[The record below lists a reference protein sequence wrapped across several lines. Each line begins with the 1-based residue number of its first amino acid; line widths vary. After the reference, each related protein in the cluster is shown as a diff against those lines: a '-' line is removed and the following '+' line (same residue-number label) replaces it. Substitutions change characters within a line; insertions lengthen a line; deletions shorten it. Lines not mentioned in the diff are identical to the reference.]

1 MLGEGVVSAIFLAG
15 GTSRLLL
22 NNVEHEKQ
30 LFINSYK
37 FYKSFVSLLQL
48 CFFCEKN
55 WTLRQDTVKDTQSY
69 IITQHKSD
77 RQRRS
82 CTVKGDA
89 AGSQF
94 LRPQSL
100 LSFPSRASLNFPII
114 QETVLAFLKR
124 IFLPVGYPLSTTDSY
139 LQFSQNTFFQILFSQ
154 MSRIMATQAMLL
166 AVGVGTKQ
174 TMPLAAV
181 TAWVLKD
188 GIGHMVAIAFGTFIN
203 QRFDSDPKRFRF
215 QAATLG
221 KLADSVSILT
231 LHWPQYFLPL
241 SALGG
246 AFARLSANTGASCR
260 PKIYET
266 FTRSSNLGDIMRRG
280 PTFFSGGGIWD
291 DVVEIDWYWRHD
303 FIVDEMWEGIN
314 VLCDMKWYQYNQYTY
329 LWYCTVCKRRNMEYR
344 AVFEQTVWF
353 LACASYVQVH
363 DCANHCCPV
372 AGYCYGSCCWTLSWK
387 QPLWPHAGS
396 QALQW
401 AVSKQLIGWLCWT
414 SWLTCDDHLHSL
426 QCSIKVLQHFSIWS
440 DCVPWV
446 EKGGPFL
453 LLIFRE
459 EFRLVPSWGLLVIE
473 LHQSYVCPLCA
484 LAALSQL
491 RARVFEVINILKIP
505 YFFSKI
511 SLYLAISH
519 PSIQIESSGI
529 DSVLNWFFNQRWFR
543 SAISQQKADGWWL
556 AVYICDPI
564 KRMWPIQALGP
575 IPFSI
580 WMCRHLGV

>member
-1 MLGEGVVSAIFLAG
+1 M
-15 GTSRLLL
+15 
-22 NNVEHEKQ
+22 
-30 LFINSYK
+30 
-37 FYKSFVSLLQL
+37 LQL

-303 FIVDEMWEGIN
+303 FIVDEMWEGIT
-314 VLCDMKWYQYNQYTY
+314 VLCDMKWYEYTAY
-329 LWYCTVCKRRNMEYR
+329 LWYCTVCIGVIWNIVLSLNKPYDFWLVLLMFRCMTAQTTAAQLLGTAMGA
-344 AVFEQTVWF
+344 AV
-353 LACASYVQVH
+353 
-363 DCANHCCPV
+363 
-372 AGYCYGSCCWTLSWK
+372 
-387 QPLWPHAGS
+387 
-396 QALQW
+396 
-401 AVSKQLIGWLCWT
+401 
-414 SWLTCDDHLHSL
+414 
-426 QCSIKVLQHFSIWS
+426 
-440 DCVPWV
+440 
-446 EKGGPFL
+446 GPFL
-453 LLIFRE
+453 GSNLYGLMQEAKPCNELFQT
-459 EFRLVPSWGLLVIE
+459 SW
-473 LHQSYVCPLCA
+473 
-484 LAALSQL
+484 
-491 RARVFEVINILKIP
+491 
-505 YFFSKI
+505 
-511 SLYLAISH
+511 
-519 PSIQIESSGI
+519 
-529 DSVLNWFFNQRWFR
+529 
-543 SAISQQKADGWWL
+543 
-556 AVYICDPI
+556 
-564 KRMWPIQALGP
+564 
-575 IPFSI
+575 
-580 WMCRHLGV
+580 